1 MALVP
6 EDTGLIRSLF
16 EDRGFIDRAMHE
28 SAEVQIDVI
37 IPVLHSNNLWKENL
51 LSFYR
56 EVPIHRLILGDAG
69 CIDDTVTI
77 ARGFPRVEIVDHTKI
92 STLGASIA
100 DLTKRVTTTKFA
112 YIQSDVYLP
121 EGWFDA
127 MNEQTNGFDW
137 VGSPMQIVTM
147 LDYELDYTGQ
157 RPLAG
162 AQMGNSEM
170 FKRLEDFVD
179 DDFVYRQEDFVL
191 EEFVRRQGGAI
202 GNSKSTYHF
211 HQVMRRNTTGM
222 KMNVQSISIN
232 LNESVSERT
241 RVNSSQLQGF
251 LKYCDPRLPE
261 VRNSAFAAYCAQD
274 IGQFRKLRTTLEFVS
289 KHNSLWR
296 KSVYLF
302 AIKAGV
308 TSALIQIR
316 RRAIQILTRVR

>member
-1 MALVP
+1 MVLKP

-16 EDRGFIDRAMHE
+16 EDREFIDRAMYE
-28 SAEVQIDVI
+28 KAEAQIDVI

-51 LSFYR
+51 LSMYR

-69 CIDDTVTI
+69 CIDNTVTI

-92 STLGASIA
+92 LTLGASIA
-100 DLTKRVTTTKFA
+100 DLTKRVITKKFA

-147 LDYELDYTGQ
+147 LDYTLDYTGQ

-170 FKRLEDFVD
+170 FKSLEDFVD

-202 GNSKSTYHF
+202 GNSKNTYHF

-232 LNESVSERT
+232 LNEGVSERT
-241 RVNSSQLQGF
+241 RVSSSQLQGF

-261 VRNSAFAAYCAQD
+261 VRNAAFAAYCAQD
-274 IGQFRKLRTTLEFVS
+274 IGQFRKLRITLQFVA
-289 KHNSLWR
+289 KHNSFWR
-296 KSVYLF
+296 KTVYLF
-302 AIKAGV
+302 AIKAGI
-308 TSALIQIR
+308 TSILIQIR
-316 RRAIQILTRVR
+316 RKALKILTRVR